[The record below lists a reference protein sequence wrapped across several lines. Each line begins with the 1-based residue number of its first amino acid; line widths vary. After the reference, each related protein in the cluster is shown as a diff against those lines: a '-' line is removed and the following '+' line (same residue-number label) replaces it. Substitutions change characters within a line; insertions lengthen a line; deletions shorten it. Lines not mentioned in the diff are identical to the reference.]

1 MPDTAARPR
10 RISDESSSRVP
21 VRYAATRFA
30 ARSPPASSRRT
41 VSHLVRSHDRAHH
54 SKEKRK
60 QKNTS
65 HHHARSRTRRPT
77 ARRRHPTPLA
87 RLPTASAVR
96 TSSAGRLDIDP
107 IRKRRVMT
115 HTRPPPTRAAAS
127 RSRTARPARSSGRR
141 RRRRRRRRATH
152 RDASRAYLLLD
163 SSRARA
169 ARESRPASTRP
180 RAASRVLGVGVPLR
194 RRPVARSTGR
204 LASVSRPRSRSLAS
218 SVARLHHHR
227 HRLHRHRHRRRRR
240 RRHRS
245 VSAPW
250 AKTPESHPTNRR
262 APRGFVARSPRRRP
276 RVICARERDRA
287 RENARQSPPSIDR
300 LDRVASRRVASHR
313 VHARS
318 PLERLHRA

>member
-1 MPDTAARPR
+1 
-10 RISDESSSRVP
+10 
-21 VRYAATRFA
+21 
-30 ARSPPASSRRT
+30 
-41 VSHLVRSHDRAHH
+41 
-54 SKEKRK
+54 
-60 QKNTS
+60 
-65 HHHARSRTRRPT
+65 
-77 ARRRHPTPLA
+77 
-87 RLPTASAVR
+87 
-96 TSSAGRLDIDP
+96 
-107 IRKRRVMT
+107 MT
-115 HTRPPPTRAAAS
+115 HPRPPPTRAAAS

-141 RRRRRRRRATH
+141 RRRRRRRRAMR

-204 LASVSRPRSRSLAS
+204 LASVSRPRSRSRAS
-218 SVARLHHHR
+218 SVARLHR
-227 HRLHRHRHRRRRR
+227 HRLHRVRLHRLH